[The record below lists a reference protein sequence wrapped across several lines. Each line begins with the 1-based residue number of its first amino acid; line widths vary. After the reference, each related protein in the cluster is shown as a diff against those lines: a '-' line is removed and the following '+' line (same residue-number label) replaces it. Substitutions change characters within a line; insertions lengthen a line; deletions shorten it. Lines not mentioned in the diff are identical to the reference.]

1 VCEDAE
7 GGAQDMKSVRMIEEA
22 PDNVEVTDYHCV
34 IKSGHE
40 LLAEWNRRGFQEIDV
55 NAL

>member
-1 VCEDAE
+1 
-7 GGAQDMKSVRMIEEA
+7 
-22 PDNVEVTDYHCV
+22 V

-55 NAL
+55 NALWRWK